1 MARPSSFK
9 PEYVEQAKKLCR
21 LGATD
26 ADLADF
32 FGVTFQ
38 TINNW
43 KVQFPDFFESLK
55 LSKAEADQRVEQSLY
70 QRAMGYSCNEDDIR
84 VVNNE
89 IVITPTIKHY
99 PPDTTAMI
107 FWLKNRKPAEWR
119 DKQDVDLNANL
130 RVTDMTD
137 DEIDKKLEAL
147 ERGSNR

>member
-1 MARPSSFK
+1 MAGGRPSGYK
-9 PEYVEQAKKLCR
+9 PEFAEQARKLCK
-21 LGATD
+21 LGATN

-43 KVQFPDFFESLK
+43 RVANQEFFDALKIGKDEVDQQVERSLF
-55 LSKAEADQRVEQSLY
+55 

-84 VVNNE
+84 VIDNE

-107 FWLKNRKPAEWR
+107 FWLKNRKPVEWR
-119 DKQDVDLNANL
+119 DKQEIEHSGMPMVIVKDFTGRKNEPA
-130 RVTDMTD
+130 D
-137 DEIDKKLEAL
+137 D
-147 ERGSNR
+147 

>member
-1 MARPSSFK
+1 MGRPSSFK

-43 KVQFPDFFESLK
+43 KVQHPQFFESLK
-55 LSKAEADQRVEQSLY
+55 LSKEKTDHRVEQSLY
-70 QRAMGYSCNEDDIR
+70 QRAMGYTCNEDDIR

-107 FWLKNRKPAEWR
+107 FWLKNRKPTEWR
-119 DKQDVDLNANL
+119 DKQEVEHSGLPMVIVKDLSG
-130 RVTDMTD
+130 RP
-137 DEIDKKLEAL
+137 DEP
-147 ERGSNR
+147 SND

>member
-1 MARPSSFK
+1 MAGRPTSFK
-9 PEYVEQAKKLCR
+9 PEYAKQAEKLCR

-32 FGVTFQ
+32 FSVTFQ

-43 KVQFPDFFESLK
+43 KVQFPEFFESLK
-55 LSKAEADQRVEQSLY
+55 QSKQEADVRVEQSLY

-84 VVNNE
+84 VIDNQ

-107 FWLKNRKPAEWR
+107 FWLKNRKPVEWR
-119 DKQDVDLNANL
+119 DKQEIEHSGMPMVIIKDFTGRKNEPA
-130 RVTDMTD
+130 D
-137 DEIDKKLEAL
+137 D
-147 ERGSNR
+147 

>member
-9 PEYVEQAKKLCR
+9 PEYAEQAKKLCR

-43 KVQFPDFFESLK
+43 KVQHPKFFESLK
-55 LSKAEADQRVEQSLY
+55 LSKEEADQRVEQSLFN
-70 QRAMGYSCNEDDIR
+70 RAMGYSCNEDDIR

-107 FWLKNRKPAEWR
+107 FWLKNRKPTEWR
-119 DKQDVDLNANL
+119 DKQEIEHSGMPMVIVKDLTGRA
-130 RVTDMTD
+130 
-137 DEIDKKLEAL
+137 DEPSED
-147 ERGSNR
+147 

>member
-9 PEYVEQAKKLCR
+9 PEYIEQAKKLCR

-32 FGVTFQ
+32 FQVTFQ

-43 KVQFPDFFESLK
+43 KVANPEFFESLK
-55 LSKAEADQRVEQSLY
+55 LAKGEADQRVEQSLFN
-70 QRAMGYSCNEDDIR
+70 RAMGYSCNEDDIR

-119 DKQDVDLNANL
+119 DKQEIEHSGMPMVIIKDLSGRA
-130 RVTDMTD
+130 DESAD
-137 DEIDKKLEAL
+137 D
-147 ERGSNR
+147 

>member
-1 MARPSSFK
+1 MGRPSSFK

-43 KVQFPDFFESLK
+43 KVQHPQFFESLK
-55 LSKAEADQRVEQSLY
+55 LSKEETDHRVEQSLY
-70 QRAMGYSCNEDDIR
+70 QRAMGYTCNEDDIR

-107 FWLKNRKPAEWR
+107 FWLKNRKPMEWR
-119 DKQDVDLNANL
+119 DKQEVEHSGLPMVIVKDLSG
-130 RVTDMTD
+130 RP
-137 DEIDKKLEAL
+137 DES
-147 ERGSNR
+147 SND